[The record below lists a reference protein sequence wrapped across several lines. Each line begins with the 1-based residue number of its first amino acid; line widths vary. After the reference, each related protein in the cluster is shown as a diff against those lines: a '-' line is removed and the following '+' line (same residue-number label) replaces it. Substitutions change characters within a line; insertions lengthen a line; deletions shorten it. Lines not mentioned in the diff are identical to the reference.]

1 MTTRAEVCEQ
11 LKSVLDSLGSGESTE
26 VALGEGRAGID
37 GWGDFFSYC
46 RQEHKKT
53 VKTEFIEGSWSCT
66 ITKKSDTPS
75 ELAPAVEETPVVD
88 VEVEKELETEPEPE
102 PKSFFWGKK
111 EDSE

>member
-1 MTTRAEVCEQ
+1 MITRAEVCEQ

-26 VALGEGRAGID
+26 VALEEGKAGID
-37 GWGDFFSYC
+37 GWGDFFAYC

-53 VKTEFIEGSWSCT
+53 VNTEFIEGSWSCT

-75 ELAPAVEETPVVD
+75 EPAPAVEETSVVD
-88 VEVEKELETEPEPE
+88 VEVEKELETEPEP
-102 PKSFFWGKK
+102 KSFFWNKK